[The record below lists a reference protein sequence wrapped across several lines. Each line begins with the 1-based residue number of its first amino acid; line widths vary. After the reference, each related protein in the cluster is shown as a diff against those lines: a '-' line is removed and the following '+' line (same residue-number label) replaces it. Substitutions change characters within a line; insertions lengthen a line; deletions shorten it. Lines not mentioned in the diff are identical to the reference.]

1 MEMTPK
7 TQGTP
12 SPAAPKSAS
21 ARLGGSGR
29 WSILWAVGMF
39 AIFLGERMIGSG
51 SMRTAATSV
60 GLVMVL
66 AALAVRFVKAGQAS
80 ADRRSLEHTLLAL
93 YAVGLGAVLL
103 YVIQS
108 DLWTSAFKQPLERN
122 WPKLST
128 VLSALWPVTWVAA
141 AWPILLVELAQAE
154 MARAPRLELGRIRS
168 AMLSGFGLAAALT
181 AAFSFAYV
189 ASERD
194 KKLDLAYFRT
204 SRPGEVTRRIVKGLD
219 QPVEV
224 AVFFPSANEVREEV
238 DDYLADLAKESSQI
252 KITHYDFDI
261 DPVKAKEYG
270 VSTNGILVFVR
281 GSKKE
286 QLGLPK
292 DIEGAKTALKTLDK
306 EVQQRFLSIV
316 KPPRTAGFTLGHG
329 ERTWERG
336 ETETDKRP
344 GLAVLRDGLVDQTY
358 DVRSV
363 NPADGL
369 MNEVPKGIT
378 VLAIIGPRTPFQ
390 PEEYASINRFIDGGG
405 RVLIALDPEHKV
417 DMHEVLGPLNLEFKP
432 EPLANEQ
439 AYARRMEQKIS
450 DRANLVTAT
459 FTSHPSVTTLQRL
472 GPRASVVLPGAGW
485 INTRRDRPAA
495 IPVDSPIKAHFAT
508 FNDKNGNFTMDAG
521 EEKRAWELAATAIKK
536 DARVFVIADSDWIG
550 DEAIKV
556 PGNSV
561 LALDVIHWLMGDE
574 TFSGQTSTEADVK
587 ITHTRKQDV
596 AWFYS
601 TIFLAP
607 ALVIG
612 AGVMVTRKSRRG
624 RRQQKR
630 GGPPA
635 PGAPPSPPAVQGG
648 TP

>member
-1 MEMTPK
+1 MEMTSGTKK
-7 TQGTP
+7 TAATP
-12 SPAAPKSAS
+12 AGAPAS
-21 ARLGGSGR
+21 GSGR
-29 WSILWAVGMF
+29 WSVLWALGMF

-51 SMRTAATSV
+51 TSRTIATV
-60 GLVMVL
+60 TGLVLVIG
-66 AALAVRFVKAGQAS
+66 AIAVRFARAGAGGP
-80 ADRRSLEHTLLAL
+80 DRRKFEQTLLVL

-108 DLWTSAFKQPLERN
+108 DLWASAFKQPLERN

-128 VLSALWPVTWVAA
+128 VLAALWPVVWIAA
-141 AWPILLVELAQAE
+141 GWPILLIELAYLE
-154 MARAPRLELGRIRS
+154 MARAPKLELGRIRS
-168 AMLSGFGLAAALT
+168 AMLSGFGLAATLT

-204 SRPGEVTRRIVKGLD
+204 SRPGEVTRRIARNLD
-219 QPVEV
+219 QPIEI
-224 AVFFPSANEVREEV
+224 AVFFPSPNEVRDEV
-238 DDYLADLAKESSQI
+238 DDYLNDLAKETAQI
-252 KITHYDFDI
+252 KVTHYDFDI
-261 DPVKAKEYG
+261 DPAKAKEYG
-270 VSTNGILVFVR
+270 VSTNGIVVFVR
-281 GSKKE
+281 GSKHE

-292 DIEGAKTALKTLDK
+292 DMEGAKTALKTLDK
-306 EVQQRFLSIV
+306 EVQQRLLTVV

-336 ETETDKRP
+336 ETDTDKRA
-344 GLAVLRDGLVDQTY
+344 GIAILRDGLIDQTY

-378 VLAIIGPRTPFQ
+378 VLAIVGPRTAFQ

-405 RVLIALDPEHKV
+405 RVLIALDPENKV
-417 DMHEVLGPLNLEFKP
+417 DMHEVLGPLQLEFKA

-439 AYARRMEQKIS
+439 SFARRMEQKIS

-472 GPRASVVLPGAGW
+472 GPRASVELPGAGW
-485 INTRRDRPAA
+485 INTKRERSAA
-495 IPVDSPIKAHFAT
+495 IPVDAPIKAHFAT
-508 FNDKNGNFTMDAG
+508 FADKNGNFTMDPG
-521 EEKRAWELAATAIKK
+521 EEKRAWELAATAVKK
-536 DARVFVIADSDWIG
+536 DARVFVIADSDWLG

-556 PGNSV
+556 PGNGV

-574 TFSGQTSTEADVK
+574 AFSGQTSTEADVK

-612 AGVMVTRKSRRG
+612 AGVVVTRKG
-624 RRQQKR
+624 RRKR
-630 GGPPA
+630 RQEKRQSAAKPESPP
-635 PGAPPSPPAVQGG
+635 PGAAPPGG
-648 TP
+648 AP

>member
-1 MEMTPK
+1 MEMK
-7 TQGTP
+7 TAKATK
-12 SPAAPKSAS
+12 PASDGALLRGS
-21 ARLGGSGR
+21 AR
-29 WSILWAVGMF
+29 WSVVWALGMF

-51 SMRTAATSV
+51 GSRTVATV
-60 GLVMVL
+60 IGLLLVIGAM
-66 AALAVRFVKAGQAS
+66 AVRFIRAGKMS
-80 ADRRSLEHTLLAL
+80 TDRRTLEHTLLAL

-108 DLWTSAFKQPLERN
+108 DLWASAFKQPLERN

-128 VLSALWPVTWVAA
+128 VLSALWPVVWVTA
-141 AWPILLVELAQAE
+141 AWPILLVELAYAE

-168 AMLSGFGLAAALT
+168 AVLSGFGLAAALT

-219 QPVEV
+219 QPIEV
-224 AVFFPSANEVREEV
+224 AVFFPSANEVRDEV
-238 DDYLADLAKESSQI
+238 DDYLSDLAKESSQL

-261 DPVKAKEYG
+261 DPVKAKDYG

-281 GSKKE
+281 GTKKE

-306 EVQQRFLSIV
+306 EVQQRLLSIV
-316 KPPRTAGFTLGHG
+316 KPPRMAGFTLGHG

-336 ETETDKRP
+336 ETDTDKRV
-344 GLAVLRDGLVDQTY
+344 GIAVLRDGLIDQTY

-363 NPADGL
+363 NAADGL

-378 VLAIIGPRTPFQ
+378 MLAIIGPRTPFQ
-390 PEEYASINRFIDGGG
+390 PEEYAAINRYIDGGG
-405 RVLIALDPEHKV
+405 RVLIALDPENKV
-417 DMHEVLGPLNLEFKP
+417 DMNEVLKPLNLEFKA
-432 EPLANEQ
+432 EPLANDQ
-439 AYARRMEQKIS
+439 AFARRMEQKIS

-459 FTSHPSVTTLQRL
+459 FSASPSVSTLQRL
-472 GPRASVVLPGAGW
+472 GPRGSIVLPGAGW
-485 INTRRDRPAA
+485 INTKRDRTSA
-495 IPVDSPIKAHFAT
+495 IPVDAPIKAHFAT
-508 FNDKNGNFTMDAG
+508 FNDKNGNFTQDPG

-556 PGNSV
+556 PGNGV
-561 LALDVIHWLMGDE
+561 LALDVIKWLMGDE
-574 TFSGQTSTEADVK
+574 AFSGQTSTEADVK
-587 ITHTRKQDV
+587 ITHTKKQDV
-596 AWFYS
+596 VWFYS

-607 ALVIG
+607 ALVLG
-612 AGVMVTRKSRRG
+612 AGVMVTRKSRRK
-624 RRQQKR
+624 RRQEKKR

-635 PGAPPSPPAVQGG
+635 PAPSSPSPTAATGG

>member
-1 MEMTPK
+1 MTSGTKK
-7 TQGTP
+7 TAATP
-12 SPAAPKSAS
+12 AGAPAS
-21 ARLGGSGR
+21 GSGR
-29 WSILWAVGMF
+29 WSVLWALGMF

-51 SMRTAATSV
+51 GTRTIATV
-60 GLVMVL
+60 AGLVLVIGAM
-66 AALAVRFVKAGQAS
+66 AMRFVRAGGGAP
-80 ADRRSLEHTLLAL
+80 DRRKFEHTLLAL
-93 YAVGLGAVLL
+93 YALGLGAVLL

-108 DLWTSAFKQPLERN
+108 DLWASAFKQPLERH
-122 WPKLST
+122 WPRLST
-128 VLSALWPVTWVAA
+128 VLSALWPVAWIAA
-141 AWPILLVELAQAE
+141 AWPILLIELAYAE
-154 MARAPRLELGRIRS
+154 MARAPKLELGRIRS
-168 AMLSGFGLAAALT
+168 AMLSGLGLAAVMT
-181 AAFSFAYV
+181 AAISFAYV

-194 KKLDLAYFRT
+194 KKADLAYFRT
-204 SRPGEVTRRIVKGLD
+204 SRPGEVTRRIARNLD
-219 QPVEV
+219 QPVEA
-224 AVFFPSANEVREEV
+224 AVFFPSANEVRDEV
-238 DDYLADLAKESSQI
+238 DDYLNDLAKESSQL
-252 KITHYDFDI
+252 KVTHYDFDI
-261 DPVKAKEYG
+261 DPIKAKEYG
-270 VSTNGILVFVR
+270 VSTNGIIVFVR
-281 GSKKE
+281 GSRRE

-306 EVQQRFLSIV
+306 EVQQRLLTIV

-336 ETETDKRP
+336 ETDTDKRV
-344 GLAVLRDGLVDQTY
+344 GIALLRDGLIDQSY

-369 MNEVPKGIT
+369 MNEVPKGVT

-405 RVLIALDPEHKV
+405 RVLIALDPENKV
-417 DMHEVLGPLNLEFKP
+417 DMKEVLGPLNLEFKA

-439 AYARRMEQKIS
+439 AFARRMEQKIS
-450 DRANLVTAT
+450 DRANLVTST
-459 FTSHPSVTTLQRL
+459 FSSHPSVTTLTRL

-485 INTRRDRPAA
+485 INTKRERTAA
-495 IPVDSPIKAHFAT
+495 IPVDAPVKAHFAT
-508 FNDKNGNFTMDAG
+508 FADKNGNFTQDPG
-521 EEKRAWELAATAIKK
+521 EDKRAWELAATAVKK

-561 LALDVIHWLMGDE
+561 LALDVIKWLMGDE
-574 TFSGQTSTEADVK
+574 AFSGQTSTEADVK

-596 AWFYS
+596 VWFYS

-612 AGVMVTRKSRRG
+612 AGVMVTRKARG
-624 RRQQKR
+624 KRRQQKR
-630 GGPPA
+630 GGGSPKPESPPPA
-635 PGAPPSPPAVQGG
+635 AAAPGG